1 MNKVLTFFINLF
13 SQKNLLIAIL
23 FATVIILV
31 LLKIDGCNS
40 AKANAQHAMQDSIAM
55 QNKLTVALN
64 KAGKLQTS
72 IVAYEGKTS
81 DLDKYSKTL
90 EKQVADLKNR
100 KPSVIIET
108 KIVYVHDTIRL
119 LDSVIDEKNGN
130 YELKWAYKSKDSTEL
145 LEGNS
150 QFNAIA
156 TFNKTNSSY
165 KLDVTHAS
173 TMITKDQ
180 LKLDFVVGVAKN
192 TKTGLDEIFVTPQ
205 SPNVKVGS
213 LQGAILNAP
222 KKKLY
227 SVSFNLGYGIIY
239 NTNRTIGIGPY
250 FGIGVSRNIFNF

>member
-1 MNKVLTFFINLF
+1 MNKVFTFFINLF

-108 KIVYVHDTIRL
+108 KI
-119 LDSVIDEKNGN
+119 
-130 YELKWAYKSKDSTEL
+130 
-145 LEGNS
+145 
-150 QFNAIA
+150 
-156 TFNKTNSSY
+156 
-165 KLDVTHAS
+165 
-173 TMITKDQ
+173 
-180 LKLDFVVGVAKN
+180 
-192 TKTGLDEIFVTPQ
+192 
-205 SPNVKVGS
+205 
-213 LQGAILNAP
+213 
-222 KKKLY
+222 
-227 SVSFNLGYGIIY
+227 
-239 NTNRTIGIGPY
+239 
-250 FGIGVSRNIFNF
+250 